1 MKKLSIS
8 QKFIIGVVLVVV
20 LVLGIFGLFEIYSAK
35 EELKAAL
42 NNRADKL
49 SERLAVQMVS
59 HVWDFN
65 VELTKKSLNFEFGD
79 ESLAGVVIT
88 TTDGVNFLTLIRNDK
103 WEVEEGEINESFNK
117 HNSISKTTDMIHND
131 HTVATVTVFFTDEF
145 VNREILDEVI
155 SKSMQ
160 MLILLLIIVLVLMY
174 FVRIMISKPLQE
186 LLAKFEDIS
195 KGEADLTCEIEVAS
209 LDEIGKLACS
219 FNQFVKKLRDIMAKI
234 VVTNKSVVNEII
246 SLTNVSEGLV
256 KNANNIKLQAESISS
271 SVEEISA
278 NGYSISQ
285 STSSTAN
292 AVENSVS
299 TSKTIASDINEV
311 ANAVEDITE
320 NLQENNNFIQ
330 TAYGNI
336 EKINNNINVV
346 VQDINT
352 SASAIEEMSASLA
365 EISTNMQKSNT
376 VTKEADEQS
385 INTMTLV
392 QDLHSSANEIGKI
405 VDVINAIA
413 DQTNMLALN
422 ATIEAASAGEAGKGF
437 AVVANEVKALA
448 KQTGD
453 ATDRIAQQIIN
464 VQTKTANAVESM
476 NLISNTVRDLF
487 EISNNITLSVEQ
499 QSIATNE
506 ITRSVSR
513 AANNSLAVSNLSN
526 EIQSS
531 LHQIS
536 ENSEEILDTTKTI
549 NTKTNTVANA
559 TNDFTTTNQNI
570 NSMVSNV
577 EEITRNI
584 NSDLS
589 EISQNINSMNNLSDN
604 NTIVA
609 TQINS
614 ISEKLKDEIN
624 AIDTM
629 VGSFK
634 IEK

>member
-88 TTDGVNFLTLIRNDK
+88 TTDGANFLTLIRNNK
-103 WEVEEGEINESFNK
+103 WEAEEGEIDEAFMK
-117 HNSISKTTDMIHND
+117 HNLITKTSDMIHND
-131 HTVATVTVFFTDEF
+131 QAVATVSVYFTEEF
-145 VNREILDEVI
+145 VNREIMEEI
-155 SKSMQ
+155 MSKSMQ
-160 MLILLLIIVLVLMY
+160 MLILLLIIVLVLIY
-174 FVRIMISKPLQE
+174 FVRIMISKPLKE
-186 LLAKFEDIS
+186 LLTIFEDIS
-195 KGEADLTCEIEVAS
+195 KGEADLTCEIEVTS

-219 FNQFVKKLRDIMAKI
+219 FNQFVKKLRDIMSKI
-234 VVTNKSVVNEII
+234 VITNKSVVNEIF

-285 STSSTAN
+285 STSSAAN
-292 AVENSVS
+292 AVENSVN
-299 TSKTIASDINEV
+299 TSKSIALDINEV
-311 ANAVEDITE
+311 AIAVEDITE

-330 TAYGNI
+330 TVYGNI

-346 VQDINT
+346 VQGINT

-376 VTKEADEQS
+376 ITKEADQQS

-464 VQTKTANAVESM
+464 VQNKTANAVESM
-476 NLISNTVRDLF
+476 GLISNTVRDLF

-499 QSIATNE
+499 QTVATNE
-506 ITRSVSR
+506 ITRSVSH
-513 AANNSLAVSNLSN
+513 AVKNSLAVSSLSN

-536 ENSEEILDTTKTI
+536 ENSEEILVTTKTI
-549 NTKTNTVANA
+549 NTKSNTVANA
-559 TNDFTTTNQNI
+559 TNDFTATNQDI
-570 NSMVSNV
+570 NNMVSDV
-577 EEITRNI
+577 EKITRHI

-614 ISEKLKDEIN
+614 ISEKLKNDISEID
-624 AIDTM
+624 IM